1 MRTFRPVLL
10 VVCVLL
16 LAGMAL
22 VAGYAGGRAGRHYE
36 YNYLCCGMAKR
47 HNILTSLKESLSLVR
62 FPSQIGQDRWVA
74 EVVFPG
80 VTNGY
85 FLDVGSADGFV
96 NSNTWALERRGWS
109 GICVDPFPANMG
121 ARTCRIFKDAVDSVS
136 GRKVSFAAAGETG
149 GIANH
154 LASGKDAAEGAPR
167 VTLTTVTLGDILHRA
182 SAPPFIH
189 FLSLDIEGAE
199 LEALR
204 GFPFAEYRVGA
215 MAIEHNYEEPKRS
228 QIDALLNAHG
238 YKRARTWMQDD
249 FYLADGLR

>member
-1 MRTFRPVLL
+1 MALGSADSGFPIVGEWRPMRTFRPVLL

-167 VTLTTVTLGDILHRA
+167 VTLDDGHTRGHPASCFGAAIHPFSVAGYRRSRTGSAARLSVRGVQSRRHGD
-182 SAPPFIH
+182 
-189 FLSLDIEGAE
+189 
-199 LEALR
+199 
-204 GFPFAEYRVGA
+204 
-215 MAIEHNYEEPKRS
+215 
-228 QIDALLNAHG
+228 
-238 YKRARTWMQDD
+238 
-249 FYLADGLR
+249 

>member
-1 MRTFRPVLL
+1 MRSLRPVPFAIS
-10 VVCVLL
+10 VLL
-16 LAGMAL
+16 LGGLVL
-22 VAGYAGGRAGRHYE
+22 VAGYVGGRAGRHYE

-47 HNILTSLKESLSLVR
+47 HNMLTSLKESLGLVR

-80 VTNGY
+80 VANGF
-85 FLDVGSADGFV
+85 FLDVGSADGYF

-109 GICVDPFPANMG
+109 GICVDPFPTNMG
-121 ARTCRIFKDAVDSVS
+121 ARTCRVFKDAVDSVS

-149 GIANH
+149 GITTH
-154 LASGKDAAEGAPR
+154 LSSGKDAVGRAPT
-167 VTLTTVTLGDILHRA
+167 VTLPTVTLGEILHRA
-182 SAPPFIH
+182 AAPPFIH

-204 GFPFAEYRVGA
+204 GFPFAEYKVGA

-228 QIDALLNAHG
+228 QIGALLNAHG
-238 YKRARTWMQDD
+238 YIRARTWMQDD
-249 FYLADGLR
+249 FYLAAGLR

>member
-1 MRTFRPVLL
+1 MRSFRSVPFAVS
-10 VVCVLL
+10 VLL
-16 LAGMAL
+16 LGGLAKL
-22 VAGYAGGRAGRHYE
+22 AGYAGARIGRHYE
-36 YNYLCCGMAKR
+36 YNYLCCGMPKR
-47 HNILTSLKESLSLVR
+47 HNMVTSLKESLGLVR

-80 VTNGY
+80 VTNGF

-96 NSNTWALERRGWS
+96 NSNSWALERRGWT

-121 ARTCRIFKDAVDSVS
+121 GRTCRLFKDAVDSVS
-136 GRKVSFAAAGETG
+136 GRKISFAAAGEIG
-149 GIANH
+149 GITSH
-154 LASGKDAAEGAPR
+154 LSSGKDVAERSPTVA
-167 VTLTTVTLGDILHRA
+167 LTTVTLGDILHSA
-182 SAPPFIH
+182 AAPPFIH

-215 MAIEHNYEEPKRS
+215 IAIEHNYEEPKRS
-228 QIDALLNAHG
+228 QIDALLTAHG

-249 FYLADGLR
+249 FYLAAGAR